1 MVAVSLKKKAETG
14 IGKELFA
21 QSIHNHSSRSQYPFV
36 AINCA
41 SIPDTLIESELFGHM
56 PNSFTG
62 ASSKGK
68 SGLIE
73 RANHGTVFLDDVDAL
88 STNFQ
93 SKLLRVMQEHEIIR
107 IGGEAPIPVDVRF
120 IVATNRNLRK
130 MVEEGTFRN
139 DLYFRVNILNLLI
152 PPLRNRASDIP
163 LLYEYYIKKYSPALF
178 EQISPHF
185 LSAFSPAFAY
195 TYPGN
200 VRELVSIVE
209 RFCTLFEP
217 EYAKDE
223 NYLRAL
229 VCECIGT
236 ESLSVS
242 SKEQCSFE
250 ISGNYLADVHSAEM
264 RILDYYQKLHSCSVA
279 ELARILG
286 VSRATLYNKL
296 SKRSN

>member
-1 MVAVSLKKKAETG
+1 M
-14 IGKELFA
+14 
-21 QSIHNHSSRSQYPFV
+21 
-36 AINCA
+36 
-41 SIPDTLIESELFGHM
+41 
-56 PNSFTG
+56 
-62 ASSKGK
+62 
-68 SGLIE
+68 
-73 RANHGTVFLDDVDAL
+73 
-88 STNFQ
+88 
-93 SKLLRVMQEHEIIR
+93 
-107 IGGEAPIPVDVRF
+107 
-120 IVATNRNLRK
+120 
-130 MVEEGTFRN
+130 
-139 DLYFRVNILNLLI
+139 
-152 PPLRNRASDIP
+152 
-163 LLYEYYIKKYSPALF
+163 
-178 EQISPHF
+178 
-185 LSAFSPAFAY
+185 
-195 TYPGN
+195 
-200 VRELVSIVE
+200 E

-223 NYLRAL
+223 NAGENADKKCGEIYLRAL